1 VRFKIDENLPPD
13 AAALLQKS
21 GHDALT
27 VWDQGLQGRPDLPI
41 ASVCQEEQRI
51 FITLDLDFADIR
63 ADPPDQYSGLIV
75 MRLSDQSRAHVLRT
89 LQGLLPVLKYE
100 TIEGRLWIV
109 DENAVR
115 IHGGEEEQLS

>member
-1 VRFKIDENLPPD
+1 MRFKIDENLPPD
-13 AAALLQKS
+13 AAILLQNN

-27 VWDQGLQGRPDLPI
+27 VWDQGLQGGPDLQI

-63 ADPPDQYSGLIV
+63 AYPPDRYSGLIV
-75 MRLSDQSRAHVLRT
+75 LRLSDQSRPHVLRT
-89 LQGLLPVLKYE
+89 LQGLLPVLKHE
-100 TIEGRLWIV
+100 TVEGRLWIV

-115 IHGGEEEQLS
+115 IHGGEDQLP